1 MDIKAPTNMKLEG
14 NLAENWNKFKQ
25 KYFLYLEATEKM
37 AKPDKLKVALL
48 LTSMGE
54 ECIDIFNSFKL
65 IAEDAENF
73 NTVIKHFDEYFEP
86 KKNTVIAR
94 YKFFNCKQQENESI
108 DSFVTNLKNLAKEC
122 SFDTQEESLIRDLLI
137 IGIRDLSVKEKLLID
152 SELNLTKAIEYCRA
166 KESSDKQIKLMKEG
180 NSKSDQIDYVKPK
193 KIFKKYAINTKNKGE
208 CSKCR
213 TKHEFGKCPA
223 WGKKI

>member
-1 MDIKAPTNMKLEG
+1 MDIKAPTNMKLDG

-37 AKPDKLKVALL
+37 AKLDKLKVALL

-65 IAEDAENF
+65 VAEDAEKF
-73 NTVIKHFDEYFEP
+73 NTVIKHFDEYFKP

-122 SFDTQEESLIRDLLI
+122 SFNTQEESLIRDLLI

-166 KESSDKQIKLMKEG
+166 KESSDKQITLMKEG

-193 KIFKKYAINTKNKGE
+193 RI
-208 CSKCR
+208 
-213 TKHEFGKCPA
+213 
-223 WGKKI
+223 